1 MIVFHNQFRKFHF
14 YVLFGLVA
22 AFSTLTLS
30 VLMLQSPSD
39 WRDNHNFS
47 AAVMVASGPFIGA
60 IARPSQA
67 SCLAF
72 SWSLLPYCAAILLMG
87 VVPQFFRLPFKRGA
101 GAFQLVFW
109 VLGWLGW
116 LGGGFVSL
124 MYALS

>member
-1 MIVFHNQFRKFHF
+1 MSLFHHQFRRTHF
-14 YVLFGLVA
+14 YILAGLIAV
-22 AFSTLTLS
+22 FSALTLG

-39 WRDNHNFS
+39 WRDNHNLS
-47 AAVMVASGPFIGA
+47 ATALVAAGPFTGA

-67 SCLAF
+67 GCLTF
-72 SWSLLPYCAAILLMG
+72 SWTLLPYCTGILLVG
-87 VVPQFFRLPFKRGA
+87 IIPQFVRFPFKRGA
-101 GAFQLVFW
+101 STVQLVFW